1 MPAQPAAV
9 HKLEV
14 RTHGVAERPPLKGL
28 AVPGMPAGAPGM
40 EAPNPAH
47 CQVSTID
54 ADGRTTAFAEH

>member
-1 MPAQPAAV
+1 M
-9 HKLEV
+9 

-47 CQVSTID
+47 RQVSTID